1 MEDAKIVQLYWD
13 RDPDAIVQTADKYGV
28 YCRSIAVN
36 ILGSHEDAEECVN
49 DTYMSAWRAMPPHRP
64 SVLSTF
70 LGKLTRNLSFN
81 RYKQLRA
88 DKRGG
93 SQIPMVLD
101 ELAECVPS
109 PGCVEQIMEYQE
121 QLKEEAD
128 EKARNIISLSIQR
141 LAAEDERIRA
151 FRNPQNMGVARTR
164 NFGIEQACGQFIAF
178 LDSDDIWHADKL
190 EKQMALAKETGAGIV
205 YCSYAIMN
213 AQGGKAKED
222 YIVPA
227 KTDFEHLLR
236 ENVILCSAMV
246 VRADIL
252 KKIPFNTEF
261 YHEDF
266 VLALDIM
273 KAGYAAVGYT
283 EVLMKWRYIDNS
295 RSFDKRKA
303 AQNRWK
309 VYRDYLKLPFAQ
321 SAIIFLQY
329 ALAGLKKY
337 R

>member
-1 MEDAKIVQLYWD
+1 MAEQAQPLVSVIMPAYNAAAYVEAAIRSVIGQTITDWELIVIDD
-13 RDPDAIVQTADKYGV
+13 R
-28 YCRSIAVN
+28 S
-36 ILGSHEDAEECVN
+36 
-49 DTYMSAWRAMPPHRP
+49 
-64 SVLSTF
+64 
-70 LGKLTRNLSFN
+70 
-81 RYKQLRA
+81 
-88 DKRGG
+88 
-93 SQIPMVLD
+93 
-101 ELAECVPS
+101 
-109 PGCVEQIMEYQE
+109 
-121 QLKEEAD
+121 AD
-128 EKARNIISLSIQR
+128 ESYNVIQR

-190 EKQMALAKETGAGIV
+190 EKQLALAKETGAGIV

-236 ENVILCSAMV
+236 ENVILCSAMM
-246 VRADIL
+246 VRAEIL

-261 YHEDF
+261 FHEDF